1 MRRGAVRP
9 RPAQLR
15 TRPAQLRKALNAL
28 PAGGVAASGA
38 RAGAQV
44 SADCG
49 NYDEAAAWPLLLD
62 NYVEWRRRDRGG
74 SGGAAMD
81 EC

>member
-1 MRRGAVRP
+1 
-9 RPAQLR
+9 
-15 TRPAQLRKALNAL
+15 
-28 PAGGVAASGA
+28 
-38 RAGAQV
+38 V

-62 NYVEWRRRDRGG
+62 NYVEWRRRERGG